1 MELRIARDVAARDT
15 RDVEPEPMLDRDV
28 AQRVALAVFDI
39 LEEVTAIRLLLEDDD
54 GQEVQ
59 EDLE

>member
-1 MELRIARDVAARDT
+1 VRDAIARDT
-15 RDVEPEPMLDRDV
+15 RGVESEPILDRDV

-39 LEEVTAIRLLLEDDD
+39 LDEVTAIRLLVEDDD